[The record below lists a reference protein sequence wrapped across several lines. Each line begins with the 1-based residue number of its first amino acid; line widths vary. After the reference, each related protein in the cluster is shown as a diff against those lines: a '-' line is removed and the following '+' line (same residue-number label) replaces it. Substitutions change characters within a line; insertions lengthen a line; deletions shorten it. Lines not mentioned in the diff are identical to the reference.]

1 MKFENSILTHEMLPC
16 VSRYNQKSST
26 TNMKILYMC
35 ICIYKYVY
43 YLKGFIVGDLILC
56 NCGSWLNSL
65 YKAVVFASNA
75 GA

>member
-1 MKFENSILTHEMLPC
+1 MYI
-16 VSRYNQKSST
+16 
-26 TNMKILYMC
+26 
-35 ICIYKYVY
+35 
-43 YLKGFIVGDLILC
+43 KGFIVGDLILC